1 MNYAHDCLSAGPAPV
16 APVDLQPTLRVQLGD
31 PELIREMVARQGV
44 LRSGHFRMLSGLHSD
59 SFLAFSQLAAHPPTL
74 ELISRYLTPVLSPW
88 QPQVVVAPS
97 TAGVALASQLS
108 RHFAIPLMLA
118 DLDENGRATG
128 LLGDFDI
135 ADRRA
140 LLVND
145 VVTTGQGL
153 QSLATV
159 VCDAGAHLAGACWF
173 LRRADIDVTA
183 LLDTPTACLG
193 TLELAAWPAGQC
205 PACHDD
211 TPLQQALDLN

>member
-1 MNYAHDCLSAGPAPV
+1 V

-31 PELIREMVARQGV
+31 PELISEMVARPGV

-59 SFLAFSQLAAHPPTL
+59 RFLAFSRLAAHPHTL
-74 ELISRYLTPVLSPW
+74 ELIGGYLTPVVSPW
-88 QPQVVVAPS
+88 QPHVVVAPS

-108 RHFAIPLMLA
+108 RRLAIPLLLA
-118 DLDENGRATG
+118 DLDDDGRATG
-128 LLGDFDI
+128 LLGDIDI

-153 QSLATV
+153 QSLASV
-159 VCDAGAHLAGACWF
+159 ARDAGAQLAGACWF
-173 LRRADIDVTA
+173 LRRADIDVAA
-183 LLDTPTACLG
+183 LLDAPTACLG
-193 TLELAAWPAGQC
+193 TLELAAWPADQC
-205 PACHDD
+205 PGCRDD